1 MKTRYDIDR
10 LPPEEMYSVQ
20 SELLLGT
27 VARVYENSAFYRKL
41 YDDHGVVPSDIRGL
55 DDLSTLPF
63 TTRQDIEKDNWG
75 FLSIDRKDSAELVS
89 TTGTTGNPVYVAMT
103 SHDLERLA
111 YNEEKSFTYAGA
123 EKGDLFFI
131 DVTCDNL
138 FIAGIAYYSG
148 LIRLGASVVRVG
160 PQNMARQFDLIKK
173 LKPRGVVAVPS
184 FMAQMA
190 RRALEHGVDTKKLGL
205 QKIVLIGDSVRNDDF
220 SLNPLGGLIS
230 EAFGN
235 IFCSTY
241 GITEGQVSFCE
252 CLQRQGLH
260 SHPDLVFAEI
270 VDDDG
275 KSLNDGESGE
285 LVLTTLQI
293 EGMPLVRYKTGDI
306 TYKLSAPCGCGRNS
320 VRIGPVLGRKHQRLK
335 YKGVTLYPKTIENA
349 ILDVDDVV
357 NYQIEASTGEDHT
370 DHVLIRVGSE
380 RNDSMFRSELTD
392 KLRSKARVSPEI
404 KLMNPEEITA
414 RQFEGG
420 SRKAVTFLDLRNSGR
435 KAE

>member
-10 LPPEEMYSVQ
+10 LPLEEMYKIQ
-20 SELLLGT
+20 SELLVNT
-27 VARVYENSAFYRKL
+27 VSRVYEKSTFYRTL
-41 YDDHGVVPSDIRGL
+41 YDGLGLVPSDIKGL
-55 DDLSTLPF
+55 EDLSKLPF

-75 FLSIDRKDSAELVS
+75 FHSIDRKDCAELVS

-103 SHDLERLA
+103 SHDLDRLA

-160 PQNMARQFDLIKK
+160 PQNMARQFDLINK
-173 LKPRGVVAVPS
+173 LRPVGIVAVPS

-190 RRALEHGVDTKKLGL
+190 RRAMENGIDTKQLGL
-205 QKIVLIGDSVRNDDF
+205 QKIVLIGDSVRNEDF
-220 SLNPLGGLIS
+220 SLNPLGELIS
-230 EAFGN
+230 DAFGN
-235 IFCSTY
+235 IFCTTY

-260 SHPDLVFAEI
+260 SHPDLAVAEI
-270 VDDDG
+270 VDDNG
-275 KSLNDGESGE
+275 KLLNDGESGE

-293 EGMPLVRYKTGDI
+293 EGMPLVRYRTGDI
-306 TYKLSAPCGCGRNS
+306 TYKLTAPCGCGRNS

-335 YKGVTLYPKTIENA
+335 FKGVTLYPKTIENA

-380 RNDSMFRSELTD
+380 RTDKMFKSELRD

-404 KLMNPEEITA
+404 KLMKPEEITN
-414 RQFEGG
+414 RLFDGG
-420 SRKAVTFLDLRNSGR
+420 SRKAVTFLDLRNRRVS
-435 KAE
+435 AV

>member
-1 MKTRYDIDR
+1 MKARYDIDR
-10 LPPEEMYSVQ
+10 LPPEEIYTVQ
-20 SELLLGT
+20 SELFLST
-27 VARVYENSAFYRKL
+27 VSRVYKNSTFYRTL
-41 YDDHGVVPSDIRGL
+41 YDDFGLDPSGIRGL
-55 DDLSTLPF
+55 DDLSKLPF
-63 TTRQDIEKDNWG
+63 TTRQDIERDNWG
-75 FLSIDRKDSAELVS
+75 FLSVDRKNSAEFVS

-123 EKGDLFFI
+123 QKGDLFFI

-160 PQNMARQFDLIKK
+160 PQNMARQFDLIQK
-173 LKPRGVVAVPS
+173 LKPQGIVAVPS
-184 FMAQMA
+184 FLAQMA
-190 RRALEHGVDTKKLGL
+190 LRALECGIDTKRMGL
-205 QKIVLIGDSVRNDDF
+205 QKIVLIGDSVRNEDF
-220 SLNPLGGLIS
+220 SLNPLGRLIS
-230 EAFGN
+230 DAFGN
-235 IFCSTY
+235 IFYTTY

-252 CLQRQGLH
+252 CPQRQGLH

-270 VDDDG
+270 VDDEG

-293 EGMPLVRYKTGDI
+293 EGMPLIRYKTGDI
-306 TYKLSAPCGCGRNS
+306 TYKLSAPCGCGRNP

-335 YKGVTLYPKTIENA
+335 FKGVTLYPKTIENA

-370 DHVLIRVGSE
+370 DHVLIRIGSK
-380 RNDSMFRSELTD
+380 RNDGIFRTELKD

-404 KLMNPEEITA
+404 KLMKPEEISV
-414 RQFEGG
+414 RLYEGG
-420 SRKAVTFLDLRNSGR
+420 SRKAITFIDLRNSR
-435 KAE
+435 RQAE